1 MEPVPNFSSKFCCL
15 GANFSIFVSKST
27 PFVGYGPGS
36 VTLTSPSHTQDI
48 SFDVTRC
55 IICQVITDYK
65 TTSTSNGYKRMREA
79 GEIHND
85 QCRAYTHS
93 CLGPTWV
100 GTQSMC
106 SYLHRYWCYCHSTI
120 YHIPMF
126 LQYGIEQMSWSTVIA
141 LGTCPFN
148 VLFQHMGHQ
157 LCAIL
162 PVLQSYTMW
171 HHKQSWHK
179 EGSIKSRPREV
190 SQTVWEVPNTLRSH
204 DSHCWTLL
212 GEGTEKKVMLQTFQ
226 TYELRFSTAGN
237 PVLFTTCF
245 LPARAYYLTSS
256 VHSVM
261 VTQPCMS

>member
-120 YHIPMF
+120 YITSLCSSSMVLNRWAGVGDSTRYVP
-126 LQYGIEQMSWSTVIA
+126 LQCPVSAHGSSAQCNIA
-141 LGTCPFN
+141 CTA
-148 VLFQHMGHQ
+148 VLHGVTSQAKLAQRRQH
-157 LCAIL
+157 
-162 PVLQSYTMW
+162 
-171 HHKQSWHK
+171 
-179 EGSIKSRPREV
+179 
-190 SQTVWEVPNTLRSH
+190 
-204 DSHCWTLL
+204 
-212 GEGTEKKVMLQTFQ
+212 
-226 TYELRFSTAGN
+226 
-237 PVLFTTCF
+237 
-245 LPARAYYLTSS
+245 
-256 VHSVM
+256 
-261 VTQPCMS
+261 